1 MPRPHPIGKLL
12 TASSAGLALALALA
26 MAPGL
31 AGCGGE
37 PGLVKVT
44 GRVTYK
50 GRPVSKG
57 QVYFTPEKGG
67 RAADSALD
75 SDGNYRLGTFDLGDG
90 AYAGSYQVSVVS
102 RGEDKAPPT
111 GKRAKAV
118 MEEDMQGT
126 GEPLIPRRYFSPE
139 SSNLKAEVAADR
151 SSNFDFELTD

>member
-1 MPRPHPIGKLL
+1 MRVPIDKLGAAL
-12 TASSAGLALALALA
+12 AATGLALAL
-26 MAPGL
+26 APGL

-50 GRPVSKG
+50 GKPVPKG

-67 RAADSALD
+67 RAADGALD
-75 SDGNYRLGTFDLGDG
+75 ADGNYRLGTFDLGDG
-90 AYAGSYQVSVVS
+90 AYAGAYQVSVVA

-111 GKRAKAV
+111 GKKARVV

-126 GEPLIPRRYFSPE
+126 GEPLVPRKFLSPE
-139 SSNLKAEVAADR
+139 TSQLKAEVSADK
-151 SSNFDFELTD
+151 SNHFEFDLTD

>member
-1 MPRPHPIGKLL
+1 MRVPYRKLL
-12 TASSAGLALALALA
+12 TAATAGLALAL
-26 MAPGL
+26 APGL

-50 GRPVSKG
+50 GQPVSKG
-57 QVYFTPEKGG
+57 QVFFTPEKGG
-67 RAADSALD
+67 RAADGALD

-90 AYAGSYQVSVVS
+90 AYVGSYLVSVVS

-111 GKRAKAV
+111 GKRARPV

-139 SSNLKAEVAADR
+139 TSQLKAEVPEGGA
-151 SSNFDFELTD
+151 SGIDFELTD